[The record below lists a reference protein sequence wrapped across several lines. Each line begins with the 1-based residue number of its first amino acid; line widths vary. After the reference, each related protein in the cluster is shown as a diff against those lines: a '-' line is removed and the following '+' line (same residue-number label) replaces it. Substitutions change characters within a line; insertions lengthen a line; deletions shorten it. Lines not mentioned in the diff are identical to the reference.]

1 MGLVANL
8 ILSDRHSVDPALHRD
23 RAVPVGFPM
32 IMETLKLAA
41 LVGMISPFIIV
52 GTGVVLGLTLAI
64 SQTMLGMVLGMIE
77 LFTGGDDDDD

>member
-1 MGLVANL
+1 
-8 ILSDRHSVDPALHRD
+8 
-23 RAVPVGFPM
+23 
-32 IMETLKLAA
+32 METLKVAA

>member
-1 MGLVANL
+1 
-8 ILSDRHSVDPALHRD
+8 
-23 RAVPVGFPM
+23 M

-41 LVGMISPFIIV
+41 LAGLIAPFIIV

-77 LFTGGDDDDD
+77 LFTGGDDDE

>member
-1 MGLVANL
+1 
-8 ILSDRHSVDPALHRD
+8 
-23 RAVPVGFPM
+23 M

-41 LVGMISPFIIV
+41 LAGLIAPFIIV

-77 LFTGGDDDDD
+77 LFSGGADEDD

>member
-1 MGLVANL
+1 
-8 ILSDRHSVDPALHRD
+8 
-23 RAVPVGFPM
+23 M

-41 LVGMISPFIIV
+41 LCGLIAPFIIV

-77 LFTGGDDDDD
+77 LFSGGPEEE